1 MKENEMLEKLKVRE
15 WKEVNYIRVFPSY
28 KKDVRK
34 YEVDYASQKPFGVRD
49 RKVQLPEIMN
59 KTEKGSLEKEIVIVN
74 AFDLPVI
81 RRKNRT

>member
-15 WKEVNYIRVFPSY
+15 WKKVNYIRVFSSY

-34 YEVDYASQKPFGVRD
+34 YEVDYVSQKPFGVRD
-49 RKVQLPEIMN
+49 GKVQLPEIMN

-74 AFDLPVI
+74 AFDLP
-81 RRKNRT
+81 